1 VEYQSEVLLKQ
12 NVGKFKNVENVI
24 GKEILRGIESHDE

>member
-1 VEYQSEVLLKQ
+1 VYQSEVLLDQ

-24 GKEILRGIESHDE
+24 GKEVLRGIVEHDE